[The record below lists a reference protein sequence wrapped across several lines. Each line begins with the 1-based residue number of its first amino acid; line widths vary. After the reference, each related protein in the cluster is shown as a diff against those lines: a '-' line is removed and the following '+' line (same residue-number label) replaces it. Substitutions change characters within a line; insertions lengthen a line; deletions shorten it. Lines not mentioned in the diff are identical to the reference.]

1 MQGSIEIRQLFNIPK
16 IGTIAGCF
24 VIEGKV
30 ARNHGVRLLRDS
42 KIVWEGRLGSL
53 KRFKDDVREVEKG
66 YECGLSLDGF
76 NDIKVG
82 DIVEAYTKESV
93 KAF

>member
-1 MQGSIEIRQLFNIPK
+1 
-16 IGTIAGCF
+16 
-24 VIEGKV
+24 
-30 ARNHGVRLLRDS
+30 
-42 KIVWEGRLGSL
+42 
-53 KRFKDDVREVEKG
+53 VEKG